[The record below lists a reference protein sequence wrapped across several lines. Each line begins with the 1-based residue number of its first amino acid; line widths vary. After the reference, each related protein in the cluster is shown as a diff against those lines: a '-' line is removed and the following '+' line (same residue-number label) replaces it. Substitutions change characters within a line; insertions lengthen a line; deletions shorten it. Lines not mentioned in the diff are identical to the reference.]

1 MEKKKAVLQ
10 GEAKSQAFLTGLPEP
25 EKEQGK
31 VDRSR
36 KLLDANV
43 EAMIRHMKKIKIF
56 SAWKK
61 TMKKT
66 DMTKK

>member
-1 MEKKKAVLQ
+1 MEKKKAVLD
-10 GEAKSQAFLTGLPEP
+10 AKSEAFLTEVHEP
-25 EKEQGK
+25 EEEEQILE
-31 VDRSR
+31 RS
-36 KLLDANV
+36 KMLLDANV

>member
-1 MEKKKAVLQ
+1 MEKKKAVLD
-10 GEAKSQAFLTGLPEP
+10 AKSEAFLTEVHEP
-25 EKEQGK
+25 EEEEQILE
-31 VDRSR
+31 RS
-36 KLLDANV
+36 KMLLDANV

-61 TMKKT
+61 IMKKT